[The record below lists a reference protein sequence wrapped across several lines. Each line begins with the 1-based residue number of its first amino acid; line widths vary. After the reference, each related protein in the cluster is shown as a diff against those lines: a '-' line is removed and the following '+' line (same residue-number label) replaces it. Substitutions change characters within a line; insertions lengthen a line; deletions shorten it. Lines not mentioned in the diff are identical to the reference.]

1 MIRGRVLIV
10 SGSDSSGGAGLQ
22 ADIKTVTC
30 LGGYASTAVTALT
43 AQDTSGVYSTH
54 NVPPDFVA
62 RQIKVVMEDI
72 GADSVKVGMLSSTPI
87 VRAVAKSLTDCAR
100 NVPRVVDPVMVAKGG
115 YKLIT
120 ERAVNVLMKTLIKGA
135 AVITPNLPEAEILT
149 GLTIRTVGDME
160 RAVEP
165 LRSLGADSVLL
176 KGGHLEG
183 EDIVDFLITENGFER
198 FKGKRIVTSS
208 THGTG
213 CTLASAIASGLAQ
226 GLGLHDAVKRA
237 RNYVQRAIAL
247 APGIGKGSG
256 PLNHS
261 HGI

>member
-30 LGGYASTAVTALT
+30 LGGYAATAVTALT
-43 AQDTSGVYSTH
+43 AQNTNGVCSTH

-62 RQIKVVMEDI
+62 QQIKVVMKDI
-72 GADSVKVGMLSSTPI
+72 GADVIKVGMLSSAPI
-87 VRAVAKSLTDCAR
+87 VRAVAKSLTDYAQ
-100 NVPRVVDPVMVAKGG
+100 NVPRIIDPVMSAKGG

-120 ERAVNVLMKTLIKGA
+120 RRAVGVLMDTLIRGA

-149 GLTIRTVGDME
+149 GLSIRTVEDME

-165 LRSLGADSVLL
+165 LRSLGADSVVL
-176 KGGHLEG
+176 KGGHLPG

-198 FKGKRIVTSS
+198 FEGKRIATSS

-213 CTLASAIASGLAQ
+213 CTFASAIASGLAQ
-226 GLGLHDAVKRA
+226 GLNLHDAVKRA
-237 RNYVQRAIAL
+237 RNYVQKAIAL
-247 APGIGKGSG
+247 APGLGMGCG